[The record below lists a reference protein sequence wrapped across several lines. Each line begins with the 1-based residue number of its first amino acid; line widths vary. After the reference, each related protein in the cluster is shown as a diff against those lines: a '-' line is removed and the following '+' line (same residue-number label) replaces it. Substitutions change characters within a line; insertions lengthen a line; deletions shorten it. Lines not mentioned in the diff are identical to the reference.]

1 MVSTGLKEKFFV
13 FVQFHFQ
20 IQTIQHAT
28 MNSNVTLKVTFDG
41 DLRRIS
47 VPTSISLADLKKRLA
62 NMFANFEE
70 LKLQY
75 SDDEGDRITI
85 TSHDELEEA
94 MRVAAST
101 NNILRLFVSENKKKE
116 EVKAVPVNNVVHAAY
131 CDNCNVTIRGIRY
144 KCGNCED
151 FDLCE
156 ACEKLPNVHNE
167 EHLFVKI
174 VKPLPHFAHQRR
186 ALLPPLYQP
195 RWQRPHWGHWGHHGQ
210 QQGQQQGEEV
220 KAPEQSRCP
229 YVRRRW
235 CRDVVPVQVNVA
247 NPEKAE
253 VKPEEPVVAEPKQEE
268 VKVEDVKPEQVA
280 VEVKVE
286 DVKEDVKPVVEEPKR
301 ELTRFEQMLV
311 ALEDMGF
318 TDRRQN
324 IELLV
329 RSGGNLDSVV
339 QQLLGVSLNN

>member
-1 MVSTGLKEKFFV
+1 MD
-13 FVQFHFQ
+13 
-20 IQTIQHAT
+20 A
-28 MNSNVTLKVTFDG
+28 NVTLKVTFDA

-47 VPTSISLADLKKRLA
+47 VPTSISLGDLKKRLA

-75 SDDEGDRITI
+75 SDDEGDRVTI
-85 TSHDELEEA
+85 TSTDELEEA

-101 NNILRLFVSENKKKE
+101 KNILRLFVSENKKKE
-116 EVKAVPVNNVVHAAY
+116 EAKVAPVNTNVVHAAY

-156 ACEKLPNVHNE
+156 ACEKLPNVHND
-167 EHLFVKI
+167 EHIFVKI
-174 VKPLPHFAHQRR
+174 VKPLPHFTHQRR
-186 ALLPPLYQP
+186 SLLPPLYQP
-195 RWQRPHWGHWGHHGQ
+195 RWQRPHWGHWAHHHGQ
-210 QQGQQQGEEV
+210 QQGQQVQQQGEEV

-253 VKPEEPVVAEPKQEE
+253 EVKPEEPVIAESKQDE
-268 VKVEDVKPEQVA
+268 VKVEDIKEEVEPVEEAKPE
-280 VEVKVE
+280 EVKIE
-286 DVKEDVKPVVEEPKR
+286 DVKEAKPVVEEPKR

-318 TDRRQN
+318 NDRRQN

-329 RSGGNLDSVV
+329 RSGGNLDAVV

>member
-1 MVSTGLKEKFFV
+1 
-13 FVQFHFQ
+13 
-20 IQTIQHAT
+20 
-28 MNSNVTLKVTFDG
+28 MNSNITLKVTLDG

-47 VPTSISLADLKKRLA
+47 VPTSISLGDLKKRLA
-62 NMFANFEE
+62 TMFANFEE

-75 SDDEGDRITI
+75 SDDEGDLVTI
-85 TSHDELEEA
+85 TSTDELEEA
-94 MRVAAST
+94 MRVAAT
-101 NNILRLFVSENKKKE
+101 TKNILRLFVSDNKKKE
-116 EVKAVPVNNVVHAAY
+116 EQPKAAAVSNVVHSAY

-186 ALLPPLYQP
+186 SLLPPLYQP
-195 RWQRPHWGHWGHHGQ
+195 RWQRPHFGHWGHHGHHA
-210 QQGQQQGEEV
+210 QQGQQQGQGEEV

-235 CRDVVPVQVNVA
+235 CRDVMPVQVNVA
-247 NPEKAE
+247 NPEKSEE
-253 VKPEEPVVAEPKQEE
+253 VKPAVESEVKVEDVKEEVKPVAIEEAKPVEE
-268 VKVEDVKPEQVA
+268 VKVEDVKE
-280 VEVKVE
+280 EVQ
-286 DVKEDVKPVVEEPKR
+286 PVVEEPKR

-318 TDRRQN
+318 NDRRQN

-329 RSGGNLDSVV
+329 RSGGNLDAVV

>member
-1 MVSTGLKEKFFV
+1 
-13 FVQFHFQ
+13 
-20 IQTIQHAT
+20 

-47 VPTSISLADLKKRLA
+47 VPTSISLVDLKKRLA
-62 NMFANFEE
+62 NMFANFED

-75 SDDEGDRITI
+75 SDDEGDNVTI

-116 EVKAVPVNNVVHAAY
+116 EAKAAPVNNVVHAAY
-131 CDNCNVTIRGIRY
+131 CDNCNVTIKGNRY

-167 EHLFVKI
+167 EHIFVKI

-195 RWQRPHWGHWGHHGQ
+195 RRPHWGHWAQHHGQ
-210 QQGQQQGEEV
+210 QQGQQQGQQGEEA

-229 YVRRRW
+229 YARRRW
-235 CRDVVPVQVNVA
+235 CRDVVPVQVNVT

-253 VKPEEPVVAEPKQEE
+253 EVKPEVPVVAEPKQEE
-268 VKVEDVKPEQVA
+268 VKIEDVKPVEAA
-280 VEVKVE
+280 VEEVKVE

-301 ELTRFEQMLV
+301 ELTRFEQMLI

-318 TDRRQN
+318 NDRRQN

-329 RSGGNLDSVV
+329 RSGGNLDAVV